1 MKTTLTLLA
10 HLMLFAVTVTVSV
23 AQPVQIPLADS
34 LRFTAEDASGMR
46 HTLLLGYHEAGTPGF
61 EWELGETAVPPIPFE
76 MAFDFRFLDPPG
88 VKRVP
93 NSGAYRDIRSTAGGR
108 IDTFVVRYQ
117 PVNEGYPMKF
127 SWTLTDASRFI
138 ALELRTSDGNLL
150 VPDMRIRN
158 EAIIPER
165 GTQLLHIIA
174 RH

>member
-1 MKTTLTLLA
+1 MKLNFTLIA
-10 HLMLFAVTVTVSV
+10 HLLLFALSTAVSF

-34 LRFTAEDASGMR
+34 LRFTAEDANGMK
-46 HTLLLGYHEAGTPGF
+46 HTLLLGYHDAGTPGY

-76 MAFDFRFLDPPG
+76 LAFDFRFLDPPG

-93 NSGAYRDIRSTAGGR
+93 NTGAYRDIRSTAGGR

-117 PVNEGYPMKF
+117 PMNEGYPVKF

-138 ALELRTSDGNLL
+138 ALELRTSDGSLL

-158 EAIIPER
+158 EAIISER
-165 GTQLLHIIA
+165 GTRMLHIIA